1 MEVFDE
7 VVVTRF
13 VSDEETLH
21 EMCAD
26 LDLREAQIQFAD
38 ITPACVQPRAPT
50 HSFAGSQRRLTSG
63 YSRYSSRAGLL
74 ATSFCSRRTGLTRRG
89 CAPTTAGKASALRR
103 QT

>member
-1 MEVFDE
+1 MEMSEE

-38 ITPACVQPRAPT
+38 ITARMCAAQSTDAQLCRESEKANKRL
-50 HSFAGSQRRLTSG
+50 FALFEQGW
-63 YSRYSSRAGLL
+63 
-74 ATSFCSRRTGLTRRG
+74 
-89 CAPTTAGKASALRR
+89 TAGDKLLFKAYWAYKARLCSYHRWES
-103 QT
+103 